1 MSTTPPPKIVE
12 TPPPIKR
19 KTQKNRNT
27 TPVTVTRVD
36 ESRVDES
43 KYFKRIQDDDFE
55 HLIPNPINLNKWRA
69 RKSEIDI
76 NAIEED
82 AKNNPWGGRKTRK
95 RKKKNRKSKKKRG

>member
-1 MSTTPPPKIVE
+1 MSTTPPPKIVD

-19 KTQKNRNT
+19 KTRKNRNT
-27 TPVTVTRVD
+27 TPVTVTK
-36 ESRVDES
+36 VDES

-55 HLIPNPINLNKWRA
+55 HLIPNPINLNKWSA

-82 AKNNPWGGRKTRK
+82 AKKNPWGGRKTRK
-95 RKKKNRKSKKKRG
+95 RKKKKRKSKKKR